1 MAIENILLM
10 VIPAAFTLAG
20 VFGGRF
26 LEHRLGMKREIRE
39 ARRKYRGEIVTPVKE
54 ALTKL
59 LTDLRFQS
67 LFGQID
73 SIAEEK
79 GISLSTEELKD
90 IKELK
95 GLIRGIEVSSKR
107 EAAVDFVAL
116 AAAINKED
124 VRERVERALLLFA
137 MGEDMRRR
145 FNITNQDMK
154 EAFSL
159 AYQKLE
165 DFATL
170 AD

>member
-1 MAIENILLM
+1 MAIDNILLM

-20 VFGGRF
+20 VLGGRF
-26 LEHRLGMKREIRE
+26 LEHKLGMKRETRE
-39 ARRKYRGEIVTPVKE
+39 ARRKYREKIVAPVRE

-79 GISLSTEELKD
+79 GISLGTEELKD

-107 EAAVDFVAL
+107 KAAVDFVAL
-116 AAAINKED
+116 AAAINNKD
-124 VRERVERALLLFA
+124 VREHVERVFLLFA
-137 MGEDMRRR
+137 MGEDMRGR

-154 EAFSL
+154 GAFNL

-170 AD
+170 VD